1 MRINGVT
8 YEIGDYASYSDLAWS
23 SDWNGEEVGYDEVE
37 VVGLYSFLGTDVFV
51 YLDTEDGTI
60 LDIWEEVE
68 EW

>member
-1 MRINGVT
+1 MRING

-23 SDWNGEEVGYDEVE
+23 GDYDGSTVGFDEVE
-37 VVGLYSFLGTDVFV
+37 RVGLYTFPGTDVFL